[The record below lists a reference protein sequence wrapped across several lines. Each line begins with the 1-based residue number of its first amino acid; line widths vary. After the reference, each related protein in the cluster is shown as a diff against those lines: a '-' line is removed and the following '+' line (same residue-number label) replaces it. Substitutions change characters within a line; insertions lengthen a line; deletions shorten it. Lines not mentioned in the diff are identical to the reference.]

1 MLVEE
6 LKALQKIHCKPCPAN
21 YEACQRCR
29 FHQLTNK
36 LLAEALN
43 ELRKPA
49 ARQVIVVL
57 PEMQKAVQP

>member
-1 MLVEE
+1 VLVEE